1 MEYFLP
7 SPTERNLFFLLFPYS
22 TRLFAG
28 LMSRLLASIMIDE
41 AHNNS
46 IDLSLLTMMAYT
58 TTELPKI
65 ICLIPFD

>member
-1 MEYFLP
+1 MEHFLP
-7 SPTERNLFFLLFPYS
+7 FPTKRNLFFLLFSYS

-28 LMSRLLASIMIDE
+28 LMSRLLASIMIDQ

-65 ICLIPFD
+65 ICLIPFG